1 LAITK
6 DGEVVGEHDGVY
18 FYTIG
23 QRHGFSKGGGA
34 SYYVVAKDIKKNLLI
49 VADKADEKKFY
60 KKEVHIIGANWIN
73 SPPAE
78 GKLYRARI
86 RYRQPLQSCKVF
98 AFKKKLYLLKDGR
111 RGKSSR
117 ESGSRGAE
125 SLNLKANSY
134 KLVANIPYYLTS
146 HLITELLRG
155 GRAPSLMVLMVQKE
169 VAERIVAGEGKE
181 NILSLAVKFYGVPKI
196 IRFVKS
202 GSFSP
207 PPKVGSALLLIDNIK
222 NREGVREKEFFNL
235 IHAGFS
241 HKRKLLVRNLE
252 GGNWAAD
259 KVEVFKKCGIGERAR
274 AEDLTLDDWLCLSL
288 IGTER
293 QKQRDFK
300 GN

>member
-1 LAITK
+1 MKARNPLGQNFLTSKKVAHDAVSSARLNTGDVVLEVGPGRGFLTEELLKHAGRVIAVEK
-6 DGEVVGEHDGVY
+6 DKKLVLFLGDKFKE
-18 FYTIG
+18 
-23 QRHGFSKGGGA
+23 
-34 SYYVVAKDIKKNLLI
+34 DIKN
-49 VADKADEKKFY
+49 
-60 KKEVHIIGANWIN
+60 
-73 SPPAE
+73 
-78 GKLYRARI
+78 GKLDLIDGDILKIISSRE
-86 RYRQPLQSCKVF
+86 F
-98 AFKKKLYLLKDGR
+98 TLLKDGR

-259 KVEVFKKCGIGERAR
+259 KVEVFKKCGIGERTR
-274 AEDLTLDDWLCLSL
+274 AEDLTLDDWLCLYN
-288 IGTER
+288 
-293 QKQRDFK
+293 FYPH
-300 GN
+300 N

>member
-1 LAITK
+1 MKARNPLGQNFLTSKKVAHDAVSSARLNTGDVVLEVGPGRGFLTEELLKHAGRVIAVEK
-6 DGEVVGEHDGVY
+6 D
-18 FYTIG
+18 
-23 QRHGFSKGGGA
+23 
-34 SYYVVAKDIKKNLLI
+34 KKLVLFLG
-49 VADKADEKKFY
+49 DKF
-60 KKEVHIIGANWIN
+60 KEDVKN
-73 SPPAE
+73 
-78 GKLYRARI
+78 GKLDLIDGDILKIISSREFT
-86 RYRQPLQSCKVF
+86 P
-98 AFKKKLYLLKDGR
+98 LKDGR

>member
-1 LAITK
+1 MKARNPLGQNFLTAKEIAHDAVVSARLNTGDVVLEVGPGRGFLTEELLKHAGRVIAVEK
-6 DGEVVGEHDGVY
+6 D
-18 FYTIG
+18 
-23 QRHGFSKGGGA
+23 
-34 SYYVVAKDIKKNLLI
+34 KKLVLFLG
-49 VADKADEKKFY
+49 DKF
-60 KKEVHIIGANWIN
+60 KEDVKN
-73 SPPAE
+73 
-78 GKLYRARI
+78 GKLDLIDGDILKIISSRE
-86 RYRQPLQSCKVF
+86 F
-98 AFKKKLYLLKDGR
+98 TLLKDGR